1 MGKSSCHTNY
11 TLPFL
16 SPRYG
21 FRLLYSPGLIF
32 FFSKCTVLHMVDTLP
47 ILYTEA
53 ELPDS
58 NLIAEGNTQEPN
70 LVLLSK

>member
-1 MGKSSCHTNY
+1 
-11 TLPFL
+11 
-16 SPRYG
+16 
-21 FRLLYSPGLIF
+21 
-32 FFSKCTVLHMVDTLP
+32 MVDTLP

-53 ELPDS
+53 ELPNT